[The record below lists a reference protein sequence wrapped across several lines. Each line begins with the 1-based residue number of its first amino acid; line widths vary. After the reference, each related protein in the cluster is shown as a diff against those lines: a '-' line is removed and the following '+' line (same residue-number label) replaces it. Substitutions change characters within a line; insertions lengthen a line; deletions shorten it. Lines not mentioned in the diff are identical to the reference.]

1 MATKKKEFTNALAV
15 IELSGKQYLVKE
27 GDKIVAEKLDAKA
40 GDVLTIKEVLL
51 TNDGVETKVGTPYV
65 EGASVSLKFENED
78 KGEKVEIRK
87 YKAKSRYRRSTGHRQ
102 IQSHLTVTG
111 INLK

>member
-1 MATKKKEFTNALAV
+1 MATKKKEFTSAVAV
-15 IELSGKQYLVKE
+15 IELSGKQFVVKE
-27 GDKIVAEKLDAKA
+27 GDKIVADKLEAKVGDA
-40 GDVLTIKEVLL
+40 LNIKEVLL
-51 TNDGVETKVGTPYV
+51 TNDGVETKVGTPYI
-65 EGASVSLKFENED
+65 EGASVSLKLDQEG

-102 IQSHLTVTG
+102 TQSHLTVTG